1 MQDEIKRKYLNP
13 TPLLYLYR
21 GKEGI
26 LNTLNS
32 RDFNHAS
39 EIKLTK
45 TTNETN
51 KLTFKVPFC
60 EDRKVDYN
68 SCELLTKFEGEYY
81 IIKNVVTD
89 RSNLSSEV
97 NAVHESESL
106 KGIYCIAQNCIG
118 ATPQEMFNSVI
129 SSTRHPI
136 DLGIK
141 WGGCDIDINTRRHL
155 ITEDEASVYEN
166 FVSIAKVFNGVFV
179 IYNDENDQRW
189 FYLRTKPL
197 DKGRK
202 FKSELDL
209 KNVNVEYD
217 SSEIFTRLYPTGYTN
232 EFGIQLDVQEASQ
245 NKTGQSIME
254 NYSYYLAKGIPTA
267 IIDKEPQYQ
276 QLKTLSDEN
285 YINADDLWTF
295 SQEELAK
302 CCVPK
307 LDATISITD
316 LSAYVDSSLDDL
328 DLMEKILCIDKDI
341 NFVFEC
347 QIVGIDKDYDNP
359 LQTELTISNLIRY
372 DTDYQNIEHTVDT
385 VDKIVSTNPWDTDGN
400 PTGDGKPHIGLDK
413 ICDGDHWNSQK
424 ILEDLYAKTIFQAN
438 QIALK
443 VEQMNKSYA
452 ELNMTCNSISSVV
465 EEYGKSISKIEQNAS
480 SIVSTVESLD
490 NTVEKSA
497 SKIEQYSDSI
507 KCTVYKGEF
516 GSVLEQ
522 NPRSLQLTFN
532 KMNKYFVVDDTKG
545 LCLGDRTTG
554 SYSSVGYD
562 GRLSLKVEGEKKPYH
577 CMTEVGT
584 SRGSSC
590 GDADEDYILVDSVTL
605 GAKFDTIPIDEMSAT
620 CSIAKFYDSNSG
632 SQCIAYWSGCYC
644 EITGSDNGRKS
655 LDLYAIGTWRHYD
668 VEDGVFSIES
678 AVGGKI
684 DISYIVIA

>member
-97 NAVHESESL
+97 NAVHESEAL
-106 KGIYCIAQNCIG
+106 KGIYCIAQKCIG

-141 WGGCDIDINTRRHL
+141 WGGCDIDINIRRHL

-166 FVSIAKVFNGVFV
+166 FVSIAKVFNGTFV

-217 SSEIFTRLYPTGYTN
+217 SSEIFTRLYPTGYSN

-295 SQEELAK
+295 AEEELKK
-302 CCVPK
+302 CSVPK

-328 DLMEKILCIDKDI
+328 DLMEKILCIDKNI

-359 LQTELTISNLIRY
+359 LQTELTISNIIRY

-400 PTGDGKPHIGLDK
+400 PTGDGKPYVPMCNVK
-413 ICDGDHWNSQK
+413 DGDHVNVVMRIGETKTLITQTGEQINLRVDK
-424 ILEDLYAKTIFQAN
+424 IDEGYAQIKLENDAIT
-438 QIALK
+438 
-443 VEQMNKSYA
+443 
-452 ELNMTCNSISSVV
+452 
-465 EEYGKSISKIEQNAS
+465 
-480 SIVSTVESLD
+480 STVEKYGESISEIKQTAESITSRVQDISEGVD
-490 NTVEKSA
+490 NTYSEIKQTARKITAVVKEGDESGSWEL
-497 SKIEQYSDSI
+497 SKDAFKVAFSGITNDVTTI
-507 KCTVYKGEF
+507 DGKGIIAE
-516 GSVLEQ
+516 
-522 NPRSLQLTFN
+522 NAN
-532 KMNKYFVVDDTKG
+532 
-545 LCLGDRTTG
+545 G
-554 SYSSVGYD
+554 SYT
-562 GRLSLKVEGEKKPYH
+562 RLGSNGIEHLTSRNGEGVPYH
-577 CMTEVGT
+577 YWTQVGT
-584 SRGSSC
+584 SIFRDAFDIQDSLVRLEPEFEGSRVRGLASIKESKC
-590 GDADEDYILVDSVTL
+590 EGPTALNWLASYVSE
-605 GAKFDTIPIDEMSAT
+605 IDESDLTAT
-620 CSIAKFYDSNSG
+620 ISG
-632 SQCIAYWSGCYC
+632 HANYRNLEQDDNMETSLEQLGGN
-644 EITGSDNGRKS
+644 ITVSWMF
-655 LDLYAIGTWRHYD
+655 IG
-668 VEDGVFSIES
+668 
-678 AVGGKI
+678 
-684 DISYIVIA
+684 

>member
-21 GKEGI
+21 GSIE
-26 LNTLNS
+26 NS
-32 RDFNHAS
+32 LMSKDIDTATNLVKTDSMNEVSTIEFDIPFSKNRKISYDDC
-39 EIKLTK
+39 EKLIK
-45 TTNETN
+45 
-51 KLTFKVPFC
+51 F
-60 EDRKVDYN
+60 D
-68 SCELLTKFEGEYY
+68 GEYY
-81 IIKNVVTD
+81 IIKTIEVTD
-89 RSNLSSEV
+89 DTTRNIHVKCEHESTELKGKYCECIKEIGQTPEHIFNAIF
-97 NAVHESESL
+97 NAVKTTIKKDL
-106 KGIYCIAQNCIG
+106 YKWKGTDVDSSIY
-118 ATPQEMFNSVI
+118 
-129 SSTRHPI
+129 
-136 DLGIK
+136 
-141 WGGCDIDINTRRHL
+141 RRL
-155 ITEDEASVYEN
+155 ITEDET
-166 FVSIAKVFNGVFV
+166 SIYQNLISMAEVFNGW
-179 IYNDENDQRW
+179 IEITTDENEQKW
-189 FYLRTKPL
+189 VYLRTKPINNGKILKKNL
-197 DKGRK
+197 DM
-202 FKSELDL
+202 KSLGIT
-209 KNVNVEYD
+209 YD
-217 SSEIFTRLYPTGYTN
+217 STEIFTQLYGEGAQDEVTGNPITIMSVNPTGKSY
-232 EFGIQLDVQEASQ
+232 L
-245 NKTGQSIME
+245 E
-254 NYSYYLAKGIPTA
+254 NYSWYLSKGIPTSVV
-267 IIDKEPQYQ
+267 DTEPKYQ
-276 QLKTLSDEN
+276 QLKKINDDT
-285 YINADDLWTF
+285 YINPKDLMTLME
-295 SQEELAK
+295 EELKK
-302 CCVPK
+302 CSVPK
-307 LDATISITD
+307 LDATLTMSD
-316 LSAYVDSSLDDL
+316 LSVYLESTKEPPTVGCE
-328 DLMEKILCIDKDI
+328 MLCIDKDI
-341 NFVFEC
+341 DFIFQCRVTGVER
-347 QIVGIDKDYDNP
+347 DYNNP
-359 LQTELTISNLIRY
+359 LETKIDISNLVRY
-372 DTDYQNIEHTVDT
+372 DTDFQNINHTIDT
-385 VDKIVSTNPWDTDGN
+385 VDKVTSSNPTDTDGN
-400 PTGDGKPHIGLDK
+400 TTGDGKPYVPLHNCK
-413 ICDGDHWNSQK
+413 DGDHWNSQK

-532 KMNKYFVVDDTKG
+532 KMNKYFCVDDTKG

-562 GRLSLKVEGEKKPYH
+562 GRLSLKVQGEKNPYH

-584 SRGSSC
+584 ARGGVC

-605 GAKFDTIPIDEMSAT
+605 GAKFDTIPLDEMSAT
-620 CSIAKFYDSNSG
+620 CSIAKFYDSNNG

-644 EITGSDNGRKS
+644 KIKGSDNGRKS

-668 VEDGVFSIES
+668 IEDGVFSIES

>member
-97 NAVHESESL
+97 NAVHESEAL
-106 KGIYCIAQNCIG
+106 KGIYCIAQKCIG

-141 WGGCDIDINTRRHL
+141 WGGCDIDINIRRHL

-166 FVSIAKVFNGVFV
+166 FVSIAKVFNGTFV

-217 SSEIFTRLYPTGYTN
+217 SSEIIYRLYPTGYSN
-232 EFGIQLDVQEASQ
+232 EYGIQLDVQEATQ
-245 NKTGQSIME
+245 NKTKQSIIE
-254 NYSYYLAKGIPTA
+254 NYSYAIAMGVPTA

-400 PTGDGKPHIGLDK
+400 PTGDGKPYVPMCNVK
-413 ICDGDHWNSQK
+413 DGDHVNVVMRIGETKTLITQTGEQINLRVDK
-424 ILEDLYAKTIFQAN
+424 IDEGYAQIKLESDAIT
-438 QIALK
+438 
-443 VEQMNKSYA
+443 
-452 ELNMTCNSISSVV
+452 
-465 EEYGKSISKIEQNAS
+465 
-480 SIVSTVESLD
+480 STVERYGESISEIKQTAESITSRVQDISEGVDNTYSEIKQTARKITAVVQEGDESGSWELSKDAFKVAFSGITNDITTIDGKGIIAENANGSYTRLGSNGIEHLSSRNGEGVPYHYWTQIGTESFTSADDIKSRKISLD
-490 NTVEKSA
+490 YEFKDLPNVKGIACIQKVNHEGQYACYWLA
-497 SKIEQYSDSI
+497 SYISQIDTSD
-507 KCTVYKGEF
+507 
-516 GSVLEQ
+516 
-522 NPRSLQLTFN
+522 LTA
-532 KMNKYFVVDDTKG
+532 VVSG
-545 LCLGDRTTG
+545 QASYRT
-554 SYSSVGYD
+554 
-562 GRLSLKVEGEKKPYH
+562 
-577 CMTEVGT
+577 
-584 SRGSSC
+584 
-590 GDADEDYILVDSVTL
+590 
-605 GAKFDTIPIDEMSAT
+605 
-620 CSIAKFYDSNSG
+620 
-632 SQCIAYWSGCYC
+632 W
-644 EITGSDNGRKS
+644 
-655 LDLYAIGTWRHYD
+655 
-668 VEDGVFSIES
+668 EDGTKD
-678 AVGGKI
+678 GG
-684 DISYIVIA
+684 DIIVSYMIIG